1 MKTNNKTE
9 LGISTD
15 AERSVWIIWSVS
27 VFLACMIGD
36 SIILLATIKYK
47 AIKHRKVIV
56 VVMQHMAVCDMIQAV
71 FRVFP
76 SILSLSVDRWVLG
89 EFLCQVEEA
98 ITFMCSGVAMYLTCA
113 ITTFKLLTVKFP
125 LRTGAWS
132 SRLAHQVCA
141 CLWLFE
147 LCIHFPILV
156 GKFHYIKETLHFSYR
171 VYNCGYNLNSS
182 LSPTWL
188 TAYSDIG
195 VSFITILFDCILI
208 VVSII
213 LLLAAKKAAARHGGR
228 LNWEGV
234 VTVLLTVGVLLI
246 SYLPS
251 LVAAQIGRHLKI
263 RMTPTIWRVT
273 VYLQYLN
280 ITANFFVYALTV
292 KSFNQFLKKKFSHDL
307 SRSGSGPSNQ
317 NLPPQ
322 DKRPSRPEGLSPP
335 PAKHTTPEGGHSL
348 TSAVKPPWSQK
359 NRHTRDNL
367 IISNTDF
374 NRT

>member
-1 MKTNNKTE
+1 
-9 LGISTD
+9 
-15 AERSVWIIWSVS
+15 
-27 VFLACMIGD
+27 
-36 SIILLATIKYK
+36 
-47 AIKHRKVIV
+47 
-56 VVMQHMAVCDMIQAV
+56 
-71 FRVFP
+71 
-76 SILSLSVDRWVLG
+76 
-89 EFLCQVEEA
+89 
-98 ITFMCSGVAMYLTCA
+98 MYLTCA
-113 ITTFKLLTVKFP
+113 IATFKLLTVKFP

-132 SRLAHQVCA
+132 SRFAHRVCT

-147 LCIHFPILV
+147 LCVHFPILV

-188 TAYSDIG
+188 TAYSDIA
-195 VSFITILFDCILI
+195 VSVICILFNSILI
-208 VVSII
+208 VVSLI
-213 LLLAAKKAAARHGGR
+213 LLLVAKKAAAKHGER
-228 LNWEGV
+228 LKWEGV

-251 LVAAQIGRHLKI
+251 LVAVQIGRHLKI

-273 VYLQYLN
+273 VSLQYLN

-292 KSFNQFLKKKFSHDL
+292 KSFNQFLKRKFSQCL
-307 SRSGSGPSNQ
+307 PLLVSGLSNQ
-317 NLPPQ
+317 KLPCQ
-322 DKRPSRPEGLSPP
+322 DKRPSRPQGLSPLP
-335 PAKHTTPEGGHSL
+335 KHTTPENDHSL
-348 TSAVKPPWSQK
+348 TSTVKPPWSQK